1 MDGIR
6 LRSPVISV
14 PELVPS
20 FTGFEPSFTG
30 FQSPCLA
37 TTHSIRAVFLVVDT
51 SLVSFLQPVLY
62 SSSVPS
68 STRPHDY

>member
-1 MDGIR
+1 MDGIH

-14 PELVPS
+14 PELV
-20 FTGFEPSFTG
+20 PSFTG

-51 SLVSFLQPVLY
+51 SLVSFLQPVY